1 MATFLGGLVT
11 ELSLL
16 KLDFVIT
23 RIHIGFLWGG
33 GMEVPHPREQVRD
46 RCCSSRN
53 APDRPQ
59 RRGRS
64 WRPAR
69 MRVPGRTALT
79 SFVVSQVS
87 VKVLVLQFSPL
98 LVEIRF

>member
-33 GMEVPHPREQVRD
+33 GMEVPHPREQVRE
-46 RCCSSRN
+46 R
-53 APDRPQ
+53 
-59 RRGRS
+59 
-64 WRPAR
+64 
-69 MRVPGRTALT
+69 
-79 SFVVSQVS
+79 
-87 VKVLVLQFSPL
+87 
-98 LVEIRF
+98 